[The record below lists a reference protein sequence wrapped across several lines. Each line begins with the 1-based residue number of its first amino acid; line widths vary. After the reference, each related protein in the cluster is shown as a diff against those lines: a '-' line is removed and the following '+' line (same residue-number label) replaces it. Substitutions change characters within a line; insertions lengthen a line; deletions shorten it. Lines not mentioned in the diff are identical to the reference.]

1 MNRLSKLTLLAALTL
16 FLCACGQRGPLYL
29 PEQAPS
35 NEPAPENPVQPPE
48 VRTTDG
54 EQ

>member
-1 MNRLSKLTLLAALTL
+1 MNRISKLVPLAVLTL

-29 PEQAPS
+29 PEQAP
-35 NEPAPENPVQPPE
+35 NNTPVPEKPTQVPNTSIPE
-48 VRTTDG
+48 G